1 MHIGLIG
8 GIGPAATTYYYQ
20 LLLEEMGEQDLT
32 ISHASIKSLSGNVMA
47 GNREAQAAI
56 FANHVDILK
65 GAGADFAAVTSVA
78 GHFCIDELAARSSLP
93 LVNVLTSLKTYF
105 SDNGLKRVGILGSRV
120 AMQSHLFGM
129 IDTVTFVT
137 PDAETLGKVGEAYM
151 QMAKRGRCE
160 DHERQLFI
168 NAGQEMIHQIGADAV
183 LLGGTDLF
191 LAFDAW
197 KPSYPVVDAARVHV
211 ADLIKASQQNKQ
223 IRRVS

>member
-8 GIGPAATTYYYQ
+8 GIGPAATTHYYQ
-20 LLLEEMGEQDLT
+20 LLLEEMGEQNLT
-32 ISHASIKSLSGNVMA
+32 ISHASIKSLSENVMA
-47 GNREAQAAI
+47 GNREAQSKI

-78 GHFCIDELAARSSLP
+78 GHFCFDELAARSSLP
-93 LVNVLTSLKTYF
+93 LVNVLDSLKVYF
-105 SDNGLKRVGILGSRV
+105 SDNGLHRIGVLGNPI
-120 AMQSHLFGM
+120 AMQSRLFGM

-137 PDAETLGKVGEAYM
+137 PEGDTLDKVGEAYM

-168 NAGQEMIHQIGADAV
+168 NAGQNMIDHNGADAV

-191 LAFDAW
+191 LAFDGWAA
-197 KPSYPVVDAARVHV
+197 SYPVVDAARVHV
-211 ADLIKASQQNKQ
+211 ADLIKAAQ
-223 IRRVS
+223 

>member
-20 LLLEEMGEQDLT
+20 LFLEEMGEQDLT
-32 ISHASIKSLSGNVMA
+32 ISHASIKSLSENLIA
-47 GNREAQAAI
+47 GNREAQSAI
-56 FANHVDILK
+56 FAKHVDILK

-78 GHFCIDELAARSSLP
+78 GHFCIEELAARSSLP
-93 LVNVLTSLKTYF
+93 LVSVLDSLKSYF
-105 SDNGLKRVGILGSRV
+105 SNTGLNRIGILGNYV

-129 IDTVTFVT
+129 VDTVTFVT
-137 PDAETLGKVGEAYM
+137 PDADTLGKVGEAYM

-168 NAGQEMIHQIGADAV
+168 NAGQDMIDQNGVDAV

-191 LAFDAW
+191 LAFDGWAV
-197 KPSYPVVDAARVHV
+197 SYPVVDAARVHV
-211 ADLIKASQQNKQ
+211 SDLIKAAQ
-223 IRRVS
+223 

>member
-20 LLLEEMGEQDLT
+20 LLLEGIGQQDIT
-32 ISHASIKSLSGNVMA
+32 ISHASIKSLSENVMA
-47 GNREAQAAI
+47 GNRESQSKI

-78 GHFCIDELAARSSLP
+78 GHFCFDELAARSSLP
-93 LVNVLTSLKTYF
+93 LVSVLDSLKAYF
-105 SDNGLKRVGILGSRV
+105 SNNDLHQIGVLGNPI

-137 PDAETLGKVGEAYM
+137 PDADTLGKVGEAYM
-151 QMAKRGRCE
+151 QMATRGRCE
-160 DHERQLFI
+160 NHERQLFI
-168 NAGQEMIHQIGADAV
+168 NAGQDMIDHNGADAV

-191 LAFDAW
+191 LAFDGWAAN
-197 KPSYPVVDAARVHV
+197 YPVVDTARVHV
-211 ADLIKASQQNKQ
+211 ADLIKAAQ
-223 IRRVS
+223 

>member
-20 LLLEEMGEQDLT
+20 LLLEKLGEQNLT

-47 GNREAQAAI
+47 GNCEAQATI
-56 FANHVDILK
+56 FANHIDILK

-93 LVNVLTSLKTYF
+93 LISVLGSLNTYF
-105 SDNGLKRVGILGSRV
+105 LTNGLKRIGVLGNRM

-129 IDTVTFVT
+129 IDTVSFVT
-137 PDAETLGKVGEAYM
+137 PSTDTLGKVGDAYM
-151 QMAKRGRCE
+151 QMAMRGRCE
-160 DHERQLFI
+160 EPERQLFI
-168 NAGQEMIHQIGADAV
+168 DAGQEMIDEGGADAV

-191 LAFDAW
+191 LAFDNW
-197 KPSYPVVDAARVHV
+197 KPNYPVVDAARIHV
-211 ADLIKASQQNKQ
+211 TDLIKASQ
-223 IRRVS
+223 

>member
-20 LLLEEMGEQDLT
+20 LLLEEMGEQNLT
-32 ISHASIKSLSGNVMA
+32 ISHASLKSLSGNVMA
-47 GNREAQAAI
+47 GNRDAQAAI

-78 GHFCIDELAARSSLP
+78 GHFCIEELAARSSLP
-93 LVNVLTSLKTYF
+93 LVSVLDSLKTYF
-105 SDNGLKRVGILGSRV
+105 SENSLKRIGILGNRV

-129 IDTVTFVT
+129 IDTVNFVT
-137 PDAETLGKVGEAYM
+137 PEAETLDKVGEAYM

-168 NAGQEMIHQIGADAV
+168 KAGQDMVDHSGADAV

-191 LAFDAW
+191 LAFDGGKA
-197 KPSYPVVDAARVHV
+197 SYPVVDAARVHV
-211 ADLIKASQQNKQ
+211 AELIKAD
-223 IRRVS
+223 RGPF